1 MAKKFNPEKR
11 VKYLLAK
18 AMRATKVDAKQEY
31 LLAQSKKMSK
41 KQTKPE
47 REFEKLCKKLK
58 LNFEKQKIV
67 GGKIFD
73 FYLNDINMLI
83 EVHGNY
89 WHGKDL
95 EMENMNE
102 IQRKSTKNDW
112 NKEVI
117 AIGLGYKF
125 EIFWESDLL
134 KNNELCNKRL
144 KTFFD

>member
-1 MAKKFNPEKR
+1 
-11 VKYLLAK
+11 
-18 AMRATKVDAKQEY
+18 
-31 LLAQSKKMSK
+31 
-41 KQTKPE
+41 
-47 REFEKLCKKLK
+47 
-58 LNFEKQKIV
+58 
-67 GGKIFD
+67 
-73 FYLNDINMLI
+73 MLI
-83 EVHGNY
+83 EVHGDY